1 MMLLSTHVIDPF
13 KNKNSSMVDR
23 IKWWKN
29 VDMHTEI
36 NFFRLQSILNF
47 FDISLVKVYL
57 RFYTICTV
65 P

>member
-1 MMLLSTHVIDPF
+1 MMLSTHVIDPF

-23 IKWWKN
+23 IKWCEN

-36 NFFRLQSILNF
+36 NFFRLQAYLFF

-57 RFYTICTV
+57 KFYTICTI